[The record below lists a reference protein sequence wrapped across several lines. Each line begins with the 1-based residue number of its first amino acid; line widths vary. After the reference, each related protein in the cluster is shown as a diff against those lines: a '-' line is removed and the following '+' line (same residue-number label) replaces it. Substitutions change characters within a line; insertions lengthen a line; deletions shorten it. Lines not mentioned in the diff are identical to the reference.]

1 VNECYLEIWDSL
13 FIFLT
18 EIMDAFEFDPF
29 QVASIFA
36 NVLLPFNEIR
46 RTQVC
51 VYMGDSLVTVFH
63 LGFWK

>member
-1 VNECYLEIWDSL
+1 MNACYLEIWDSV

-36 NVLLPFNEIR
+36 NVLVPFDEVQ

-51 VYMGDSLVTVFH
+51 LKCFLLV
-63 LGFWK
+63 